1 THRLTNSKP
10 TKWHVLIIVNAS
22 CFRWLPVSKYAD
34 LSVKWTGIALLMTP
48 AENGVRSTN
57 NASAGV
63 ICGAVV
69 IETGSQSNNDV
80 TASDNS
86 SIVIY

>member
-1 THRLTNSKP
+1 
-10 TKWHVLIIVNAS
+10 
-22 CFRWLPVSKYAD
+22 VSKYAD
-34 LSVKWTGIALLMTP
+34 LSVKWTGIALLMTL

-80 TASDNS
+80 TVSDDS

>member
-1 THRLTNSKP
+1 MP
-10 TKWHVLIIVNAS
+10 
-22 CFRWLPVSKYAD
+22 KYAD
-34 LSVKWTGIALLMTP
+34 LSVKWTGVALLMGP
-48 AENGVRSTN
+48 AENGVRSAN
-57 NASAGV
+57 NTSAGV

-80 TASDNS
+80 TASDDS

>member
-1 THRLTNSKP
+1 M
-10 TKWHVLIIVNAS
+10 
-22 CFRWLPVSKYAD
+22 SKYAD
-34 LSVKWTGIALLMTP
+34 LSVKWTGIALLMTL

-69 IETGSQSNNDV
+69 IENWV
-80 TASDNS
+80 T
-86 SIVIY
+86 VQ

>member
-1 THRLTNSKP
+1 MSK
-10 TKWHVLIIVNAS
+10 H
-22 CFRWLPVSKYAD
+22 AD
-34 LSVKWTGIALLMTP
+34 LSVKWTGIALLMTL

-80 TASDNS
+80 TASDDS

>member
-1 THRLTNSKP
+1 MTLT
-10 TKWHVLIIVNAS
+10 
-22 CFRWLPVSKYAD
+22 
-34 LSVKWTGIALLMTP
+34 
-48 AENGVRSTN
+48 ENGVKSTN

-80 TASDNS
+80 TASDDS

>member
-1 THRLTNSKP
+1 M
-10 TKWHVLIIVNAS
+10 
-22 CFRWLPVSKYAD
+22 SKYAD
-34 LSVKWTGIALLMTP
+34 LSVKWTGIALLMTFT
-48 AENGVRSTN
+48 ENGVKSTN

-80 TASDNS
+80 TASDDS

>member
-1 THRLTNSKP
+1 MVTSVQICWFKRQVD
-10 TKWHVLIIVNAS
+10 WD
-22 CFRWLPVSKYAD
+22 CWLMS
-34 LSVKWTGIALLMTP
+34 P

-69 IETGSQSNNDV
+69 IEIGSQSNNDV
-80 TASDNS
+80 TVSGDS

>member
-1 THRLTNSKP
+1 M
-10 TKWHVLIIVNAS
+10 
-22 CFRWLPVSKYAD
+22 SKYAD

-80 TASDNS
+80 TVSDDS

>member
-1 THRLTNSKP
+1 M
-10 TKWHVLIIVNAS
+10 
-22 CFRWLPVSKYAD
+22 SKYDD
-34 LSVKWTGIALLMTP
+34 LSVKWTGIALLMTLT
-48 AENGVRSTN
+48 ENGVKSTN

-80 TASDNS
+80 TASDDS

>member
-1 THRLTNSKP
+1 M
-10 TKWHVLIIVNAS
+10 
-22 CFRWLPVSKYAD
+22 SKYAD

-80 TASDNS
+80 TASDDS